1 MSLEM
6 GEPGLR
12 ALPTLSFSLC
22 QLSIFMNT
30 TESTQVDIRPAA
42 TELIKTIML
51 LNRPYGF
58 SYLLSIVRGQE
69 DYLKQPDHRELESFG
84 ALQDEHFGYVQ
95 DVAWHLFQ
103 TGYLE
108 LANPQYGT
116 IQLTLKGSDF
126 LNHSEPLVVDLKVL
140 RMQWYH
146 LLLIGELRDL
156 RREEAK
162 AKNAEP
168 YEIFTNFVMMQIARK
183 LPADEIQLRKISS
196 LEKAEEELV
205 RKILDKIAAISSEMD
220 RDEELYGAIGKA
232 HSYGHRKLKELFEAG
247 TEIMEIARIQNL
259 KENTM
264 YWMLENL
271 HLAGHLDLTNWIEEQ
286 LDSKVLHRGVDYF
299 KQAKNSRLT
308 DAHDVLGMDYP
319 TLRMCRVYARPA
331 EEPIAPY
338 KKVG

>member
-1 MSLEM
+1 MK
-6 GEPGLR
+6 
-12 ALPTLSFSLC
+12 
-22 QLSIFMNT
+22 T
-30 TESTQVDIRPAA
+30 TDSYQVDIRPAA

-58 SYLLSIVRGQE
+58 SYLLSLVRGQE

-84 ALQDEHFGYVQ
+84 ALQNEHFGFVQ

-116 IQLTLKGSDF
+116 IQLTLKGNDF
-126 LNHSEPLVVDLKVL
+126 LNHSDPFMVDQKVL
-140 RMQWYH
+140 RMQWFH
-146 LLLIGELRDL
+146 LILIGELRDL
-156 RREEAK
+156 RREEA
-162 AKNAEP
+162 AAQRVES

-183 LPADEIQLRKISS
+183 LPADEVLLRKIAGM
-196 LEKAEEELV
+196 EKASEDLV
-205 RKILDKIAAISSEMD
+205 RKILEKIAAISVQMD

-232 HSYGHRKLKELFEAG
+232 HSSGHRKLKELFEAG
-247 TEIMEIARIQNL
+247 TEVLEIARMQNL
-259 KENTM
+259 KQNTM

-271 HLAGHLDLTNWIEEQ
+271 HLAGHLDLTTWIEEQ

-331 EEPIAPY
+331 EEPAAPY